1 LFFACSLKKKPIPH
15 PAMKSDKELYRKL
28 RILSPEKL
36 WNEEVARFD
45 QSPPEEKIKRVAVI
59 RAVGVVF
66 SESGTPK
73 QKAAVRSWL
82 VRLLQDPSEKV
93 RRYAMTALPKLGAG
107 TREEEALLSLMRTTT
122 IERERKFLSQALE
135 KIGGTA
141 TLDAAAAIRGVLPQ
155 TEQKARASVARRER
169 PSVIRTES
177 LLSDFTR
184 LRIHLHCRKG
194 LEEILRDEVKE
205 HIARLGKFRILQ
217 VQNGLVAITPTAPFS
232 LADIY
237 TLRCFATVGFFLG
250 HVRSSNPTEAVNALA
265 SAMTSPVSRAIL
277 TAFTEGSI
285 RYRLEFVSRGHQ
297 RGAVRLLA
305 NRAYAMCPDILNDP
319 RGAPWSMDILPKG
332 DGISV
337 ELRPKLTPDPRF
349 TYRKDDIRAAS
360 HPPLAACMARLSGR
374 GHQEIV
380 WDPFCG
386 SGLELIERA
395 LLGGVKRM
403 FGTDLNPDA
412 IVVCRANFAAA
423 NVSVPLELACCDFR
437 DYAKLEG
444 LGPKSVT
451 VIITNPPMGKRVRV
465 PSLRG
470 LVRDL
475 FAVAAVVLK
484 PGGRLIFANPLPIEP
499 QDPSLKLKYRK
510 VVDLGGFN
518 CRLEMYLNATE

>member
-1 LFFACSLKKKPIPH
+1 
-15 PAMKSDKELYRKL
+15 MKTDKELYREL
-28 RILSPEKL
+28 RVLSCEKL
-36 WNEEVARFD
+36 WNEVVVRFD

-66 SESGTPK
+66 SKFGTPK
-73 QKAAVRSWL
+73 QKAEVRSWL
-82 VRLLQDPSEKV
+82 VRLLRDPSEKV

-107 TREEEALLSLMRTTT
+107 TREEEALLSLMQTTT
-122 IERERKFLSQALE
+122 VERERKFLSQALE

-141 TLDAAAAIRGVLPQ
+141 TLDAAAGIHGVLPQ
-155 TEQKARASVARRER
+155 TEQKVKASVARRER
-169 PSVIRTES
+169 PSAIRMER

-194 LEEILRDEVKE
+194 LEEIVRDEVKG
-205 HIARLGKFRILQ
+205 HIAKLGKFRILK
-217 VQNGLVAITPTAPFS
+217 VQSGLVAITPTAPFS

-250 HVRSSNPTEAVNALA
+250 HVRSSNPTESVDALA
-265 SAMTSPVSRAIL
+265 SAMTSPVSRAVL
-277 TAFTEGSI
+277 TAFTDGSI
-285 RYRLEFVSRGHQ
+285 RYRLEFVSKGHQ

-319 RGAPWSMDILPKG
+319 RSAPWSMDLLPKR

-360 HPPLAACMARLSGR
+360 HPPLAACMARLGGR
-374 GHQEIV
+374 GYHEIL

-395 LLGGVKRM
+395 LLGGVQRIY
-403 FGTDLNPDA
+403 GTDLSPDA
-412 IVVCRANFAAA
+412 IAVCRTNFAAA
-423 NVSVPLELACCDFR
+423 KVKTVPLELACCDFR

-451 VIITNPPMGKRVRV
+451 LIITNPPMGKRVRV

-475 FAVAAVVLK
+475 FAVAAVTLK
-484 PGGRLIFANPLPIEP
+484 PGGRLIFANPLRIEP
-499 QDPSLKLKYRK
+499 QDPSLQLKYRR

-518 CRLEMYLNATE
+518 CRLEMYLNMPGFN